1 MKIIQL
7 TRYIIY
13 YYIIVNNSFM
23 HVSCMYVFSYVLV
36 MFNHDVKTQLSSE
49 MIDFSLVKYVRLL
62 QSFSLLT

>member
-1 MKIIQL
+1 
-7 TRYIIY
+7 
-13 YYIIVNNSFM
+13 M